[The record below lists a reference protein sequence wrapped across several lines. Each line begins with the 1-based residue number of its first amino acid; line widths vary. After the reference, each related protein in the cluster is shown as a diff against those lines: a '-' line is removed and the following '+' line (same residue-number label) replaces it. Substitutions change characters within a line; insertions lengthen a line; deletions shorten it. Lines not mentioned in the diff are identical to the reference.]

1 MTATATYPWE
11 QPPAGASAVLA
22 ADIRALL
29 PRLETART
37 VLRAPVVGDFEYYAE
52 IMMSERAVYMGGPMS
67 RRDAWLDFT
76 QCVSNWVLRGHG
88 LWTITAREGGEVL
101 GFVLICYEFGDLEP
115 ELGYFLRKGAEGS
128 RLRHRGRGSGGCRL
142 GCRTPNSA
150 AGQAVILYRSRPTLA
165 SIRRVE
171 RMKAR
176 RLMLD
181 ETALPHGRRDHV
193 SIAVPANG
201 PVLRMTLTNAPH
213 PRKLRTPDPAWT
225 SSDPEHFEPLVGVL
239 TPVNA
244 LRRFRRRPDDAGHEV
259 VAPIGQRRS
268 GTGNCAAMAASP

>member
-67 RRDAWLDFT
+67 RHDAWLDFT

-88 LWTITAREGGEVL
+88 LWTVTAREGGEVL

-115 ELGYFLRKGAEGS
+115 ELGYFLRKGAEG
-128 RLRHRGRGSGGCRL
+128 L
-142 GCRTPNSA
+142 GYAGEAVA
-150 AGQAVILYRSRPTLA
+150 AAHAHGFKTLGLPQMVSYIDPANDA
-165 SIRRVE
+165 SIRLAE
-171 RMKAR
+171 RMGAVR
-176 RLMLD
+176 DADMVGGD
-181 ETALPHGRRDHV
+181 E
-193 SIAVPANG
+193 PAY
-201 PVLRMTLTNAPH
+201 VYRH
-213 PRKLRTPDPAWT
+213 TP
-225 SSDPEHFEPLVGVL
+225 EGV
-239 TPVNA
+239 
-244 LRRFRRRPDDAGHEV
+244 
-259 VAPIGQRRS
+259 
-268 GTGNCAAMAASP
+268 AS